1 MPTNG
6 QLALLILSVA
16 LFTAGGLISVARLW
30 KNTKAMRLASKS
42 CLYWGLLASVALL
55 IWHSASRHDW
65 MPIGDNFDA
74 LIWLAVLLTL
84 FVTYIQLT
92 RPLAALDWFIMP
104 VVILLLIGAAVFG
117 RTEFH
122 QYIGQAWTSIHRIT
136 SYGGAVA
143 FAVAAAT
150 GAMYVL
156 TQARLRRKQPAGPY
170 LGSLERL
177 EHITMTAVTL
187 GFALLTIGIITGVIE
202 LIRLGRPTPPAKVAL
217 AAGVWIIYAIVLHA
231 PINPTFRGR
240 RAAVLSVI
248 GFLLMIGAIVAAQ
261 FSPATAAGAGGA
273 H

>member
-6 QLALLILSVA
+6 QLALLILSVVF
-16 LFTAGGLISVARLW
+16 FTAGGLISFARLW
-30 KNTKAMRLASKS
+30 KDTKTMRVAGKS
-42 CLYWGLLASVALL
+42 CLYWGILASVGVL
-55 IWHSASRHDW
+55 IWHSVKRGDW

-74 LIWLAVLLTL
+74 LIWLAVLLAL
-84 FVTYIQLT
+84 FVAYIQGT

-104 VVILLLIGAAVFG
+104 VTILLLLGAAVFG

-122 QYIGQAWTSIHRIT
+122 QYVGQAWTSAHRIT

-143 FAVAAAT
+143 FAVAAAS
-150 GAMYVL
+150 GAMYVIAS
-156 TQARLRRKQPAGPY
+156 ARLRRKEPAGAY

-177 EHITMTAVTL
+177 EHLTMTAVTL

-202 LIRLGRPTPPAKVAL
+202 MIGRGRPTPPTKVAL

-231 PINPTFRGR
+231 PINPVFRGR

-248 GFLLMIGAIVAAQ
+248 GFLLMIGAIIAAQ
-261 FSPATAAGAGGA
+261 FSPAAVGGGGQ